1 MNVGIIGAGKVGYA
15 LGLAFYN
22 ENINVSGIYSK
33 SSESALLLNRKILA
47 DFPNDLVETVKQSDV
62 VFYLY
67 LIITLK
73 VLQKS
78 YIKGFKNL

>member
-47 DFPNDLVETVKQSDV
+47 DFPNDLVET
-62 VFYLY
+62 
-67 LIITLK
+67 
-73 VLQKS
+73 
-78 YIKGFKNL
+78 